1 MPGGRNEITHLR
13 IFAMETIRPLRSS
26 LPRLQ
31 TRLFLAVPMILL
43 LLATQDIAVAQSVTG
58 NFSAVSGDLNTGDRI
73 LLRTKKIY
81 VTTFEAETVEIF
93 SLRGSDLG
101 PFCGVH
107 NPTGLVFDDVGNL
120 YVSSDERPYSIQKFT
135 PDGAGSIFA
144 DSGLNGPHALVFDDA
159 GNLYVANAFG
169 NTIEKF
175 TPDGVGTLFAD
186 RADGLATP
194 IDLAFDTAGNLY
206 VSNFSGGPTH
216 TGSVLKFT
224 PDGVG
229 SVFADSGFNRAFGL
243 AFDRAGNL
251 YVSNFNSNTIEEFSP
266 TGQDLGVFA
275 STGLAGPLG
284 MMFDRDGNLYVAN
297 RGNSTIEKFSP
308 TGEDLG
314 VFAQTGDGPHF
325 LTMFRPR

>member
-1 MPGGRNEITHLR
+1 
-13 IFAMETIRPLRSS
+13 
-26 LPRLQ
+26 
-31 TRLFLAVPMILL
+31 MILL
-43 LLATQDIAVAQSVTG
+43 LLATQDMAVAESVTG
-58 NFSAVSGDLNTGDRI
+58 NFSAVSGDLNTRDRI

-81 VTTFEAETVEIF
+81 VTSYQDDMVEVF

-101 PFCGVH
+101 VFAQVPG
-107 NPTGLVFDDVGNL
+107 PTGLVFDDVGNL
-120 YVSSDERPYSIQKFT
+120 FVSSGRRPNFSIRKFA
-135 PDGAGSIFA
+135 PDGTGSIFA
-144 DSGLNGPHALVFDDA
+144 DSSSGLEGPHALVFDEA
-159 GNLYVANAFG
+159 GNLYVANASG

-186 RADGLATP
+186 RDDGLDTP

-206 VSNFSGGPTH
+206 VSNLTGGPAH

-229 SVFADSGFNRAFGL
+229 SVFADSGFASAFGL

-251 YVSNFNSNTIEEFSP
+251 YVSNIDSNTVEEFSP
-266 TGQDLGVFA
+266 TGEDLGVFA

-284 MMFDRDGNLYVAN
+284 MMFDRNGNLYVAN

-314 VFAQTGDGPHF
+314 VFAQTGEGPHF
-325 LTMFRPR
+325 LTMFRPTHN

>member
-1 MPGGRNEITHLR
+1 
-13 IFAMETIRPLRSS
+13 METIRPLRSS
-26 LPRLQ
+26 LLRLQ
-31 TRLFLAVPMILL
+31 MWFFFAAPMSLL
-43 LLATQDIAVAQSVTG
+43 LLAAQNIAVAQSETG
-58 NFSAVSGDLNTGDRI
+58 NFSAISDDLNTGDRI

-81 VTTFEAETVEIF
+81 QTNYRSDTVEVF
-93 SLRGSDLG
+93 SLGGADLG
-101 PFCGVH
+101 VFARVN

-144 DSGLNGPHALVFDDA
+144 DSGLNGPHALVFDQA
-159 GNLYVANAFG
+159 GYLYVANAFA

-194 IDLAFDTAGNLY
+194 IDLVFDTAGNLY

-224 PDGVG
+224 PEGVG
-229 SVFADSGFNRAFGL
+229 SVFADTGFDGAFGL

-251 YVSNFNSNTIEEFSP
+251 YVSNLDSNTVEEFSP
-266 TGQDLGVFA
+266 TGTDLGVFA

-284 MMFDRDGNLYVAN
+284 MMFDRDGYLYVAN
-297 RGNSTIEKFSP
+297 RGNDTIEKFSP

-314 VFAQTGDGPHF
+314 VFAYTGDGPHF
-325 LTMFRPR
+325 LTMLSPR

>member
-1 MPGGRNEITHLR
+1 
-13 IFAMETIRPLRSS
+13 
-26 LPRLQ
+26 
-31 TRLFLAVPMILL
+31 MILL
-43 LLATQDIAVAQSVTG
+43 LLATQDFAVAQSVTG
-58 NFSAVSGDLNTGDRI
+58 NFSAISGDLNTGDRI

-81 VTTFEAETVEIF
+81 QTNYQSNTVEVF
-93 SLRGSDLG
+93 TLTGADLG
-101 PFCGVH
+101 VFARVH
-107 NPTGLVFDDVGNL
+107 NPTGLVFDNEGNL
-120 YVSSDERPYSIQKFT
+120 YVSSDQRPYSIQKFT
-135 PDGAGSIFA
+135 PNGTGSIFA
-144 DSGLNGPHALVFDDA
+144 DSGLNGPHALVFDEAD
-159 GNLYVANAFG
+159 NLYVANAAG

-175 TPDGVGTLFAD
+175 TPDGVGTVFAD
-186 RADGLATP
+186 RDDSLATP

-206 VSNFSGGPTH
+206 VSNLSGGPTH

-229 SVFADSGFNRAFGL
+229 SVFADTGFARAFGIV
-243 AFDRAGNL
+243 FDRAGNL
-251 YVSNFNSNTIEEFSP
+251 YVSNIDSNTVEEFSS
-266 TGQDLGVFA
+266 TGEDLGVFA

-314 VFAQTGDGPHF
+314 VFAHTGGGPHF

>member
-1 MPGGRNEITHLR
+1 VK
-13 IFAMETIRPLRSS
+13 TIRRLPHSPL
-26 LPRLQ
+26 RLQ
-31 TRLFLAVPMILL
+31 TRLFLAAPIILL
-43 LLATQDIAVAQSVTG
+43 LLATQDMTVAQSVSG
-58 NFSAVSGDLNTGDRI
+58 NFSALSGDLNADDRI

-81 VTTFEAETVEIF
+81 VTSFQDDMVEVF

-101 PFCGVH
+101 VFVRVLG
-107 NPTGLVFDDVGNL
+107 PTGLVFDDVGNL
-120 YVSSDERPYSIQKFT
+120 YVSSDRRPYLIDKFA
-135 PDGAGSIFA
+135 PDGTGSIFA
-144 DSGLNGPHALVFDDA
+144 DSGSGLNGPHALVFDEA
-159 GNLYVANAFG
+159 SNLYVANAFG
-169 NTIEKF
+169 DTIEKF
-175 TPDGVGTLFAD
+175 TPDGVGTVFAD
-186 RADGLATP
+186 HADGLDTP

-206 VSNFSGGPTH
+206 VSNLSGGPTH

-229 SVFADSGFNRAFGL
+229 SVFADSGFDSPFGL

-251 YVSNFNSNTIEEFSP
+251 YVSNLDSNTVEEFSP
-266 TGQDLGVFA
+266 TGEDLGVFA

-284 MMFDRDGNLYVAN
+284 MMFDRDGYLYVAN